1 MEENIALELK
11 DVSVAYG
18 VEPTVHNVSMK
29 FKKNQVLALLGVWEV
44 DPLAEH

>member
-18 VEPTVHNVSMK
+18 AEPTVQEKSGVG
-29 FKKNQVLALLGVWEV
+29 LDRGLGVWEV

>member
-18 VEPTVHNVSMK
+18 AEPTVHNVSMK
-29 FKKNQVLALLGVWEV
+29 FKKIRCR
-44 DPLAEH
+44 P